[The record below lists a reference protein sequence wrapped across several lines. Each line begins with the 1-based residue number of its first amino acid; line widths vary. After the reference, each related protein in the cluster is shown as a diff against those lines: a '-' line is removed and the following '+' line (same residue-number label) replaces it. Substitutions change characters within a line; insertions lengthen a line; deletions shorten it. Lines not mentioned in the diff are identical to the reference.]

1 MIRSCV
7 PQYVCVVDHIFNLFV
22 DEDHGSVAVG
32 VLVLVVE
39 DLIVT
44 GVELS
49 TDAVGFADA
58 ADSGIKSNF
67 CQ

>member
-1 MIRSCV
+1 M
-7 PQYVCVVDHIFNLFV
+7 CVVNHIFNFFV
-22 DEDHGSVAVG
+22 DEDHGSVAAG
-32 VLVLVVE
+32 VLVLVIE
-39 DLIVT
+39 NLIVI